1 MVFRRI
7 MLHKTVVMEGRDE
20 GSEFRTSLMV
30 PGLGFS
36 GYRFRAYRVH
46 LKKPMYD
53 MSTMSRLHEHS
64 HTHDITWEHLTG
76 DCRKDRDQTSGIFRV
91 IYGALIIRMGFWGPL
106 YYTYNKEPPK

>member
-36 GYRFRAYRVH
+36 GYGFRAYRVH